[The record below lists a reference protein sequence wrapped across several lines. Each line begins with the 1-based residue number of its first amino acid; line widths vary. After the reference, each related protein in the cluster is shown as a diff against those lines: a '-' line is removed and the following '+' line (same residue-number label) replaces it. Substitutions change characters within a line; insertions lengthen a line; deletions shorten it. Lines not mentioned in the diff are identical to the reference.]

1 MTKTAHRRVD
11 LAEMARAAAKTTLTN
26 LTAAAS
32 ARASKAASKTS
43 TAFSTATKFMSA
55 AGAAT
60 SASASASPH
69 ADAASALVTTVIAA
83 HGAPM
88 STLLR
93 EAVSAFVAHELESI
107 AVSRAELEKTN
118 ERLQAAA
125 RAASPLY
132 VRGARDI
139 ARRTA
144 LVARALRALE
154 QRERNVS
161 QAAHAYVQRFVYLE
175 MEQRRV
181 ETVASQLARST
192 DMRFLPTGS
201 GGGGGGSGGSLG
213 LGLGSGSAT
222 TDGEPSAH
230 DVHVSHVPHVAHVSS
245 SVSASASASARGS
258 LLSLA
263 RPSRINHAA
272 RIAVELERIG
282 GIHSAVVDLMPADMC
297 PRCNVA
303 MQHNQTTQQLVCPMP
318 GCLHWKR
325 FADMTAHGQPYGEDV
340 EYCKYTYRPVTHL
353 DETMRNAEG
362 AETYVVPFADMQRV
376 MASLRAMQIRPEQL
390 TIPLVREVISK
401 LPGIKTDNTVQIYS
415 RLTGRAPRR
424 MTAFMKDQ
432 NRILFLQ
439 QEEVFRKIASTRT
452 NNPSFPYT
460 LYKNCELLGYW
471 EMLESFSLL
480 RGQQNLAT
488 HDAIRAKVC
497 ASDGLAWQFIPT
509 VALDGSSCCGSAP
522 SHIEAAIAENAR
534 RKRVRVDTVD
544 ESCNAADAVVASA
557 SASAS
562 TNGNGNGN
570 TNTNTNA
577 SAKLK
582 PKTKSDKKPATY
594 GLTAPKTLAAFMRA
608 RA

>member
-1 MTKTAHRRVD
+1 MTKTTHRRID
-11 LAEMARAAAKTTLTN
+11 LAAMAKAAAKTTLAN
-26 LTAAAS
+26 LTKAASSSAARAKKTPKSAAQASSLSSSAAAS
-32 ARASKAASKTS
+32 APTTTS
-43 TAFSTATKFMSA
+43 TN
-55 AGAAT
+55 
-60 SASASASPH
+60 PH
-69 ADAASALVTTVIAA
+69 TDAASALVTSVINA

-107 AVSRAELEKTN
+107 AVARTSALEARA
-118 ERLQAAA
+118 RMQAVVETAA
-125 RAASPLY
+125 AASPAY
-132 VRGARDI
+132 VRGRRDA
-139 ARRTA
+139 ARRLA
-144 LVARALRALE
+144 LCTRALRALE
-154 QRERNVS
+154 AREQNVPH
-161 QAAHAYVQRFVYLE
+161 AAHAYVQRFVQLE
-175 MEQRRV
+175 MEQRRI
-181 ETVASQLARST
+181 ESVASQLARST
-192 DMRFLPTGS
+192 DMRFLPSGS
-201 GGGGGGSGGSLG
+201 GGGGNGNGTGNGNGGNGVGVG
-213 LGLGSGSAT
+213 VDAAAAGAGAPAAAAAAAAAA
-222 TDGEPSAH
+222 D
-230 DVHVSHVPHVAHVSS
+230 
-245 SVSASASASARGS
+245 VSASFGVARGS
-258 LLSLA
+258 LQALA

-272 RIAVELERIG
+272 RIAAELERIG
-282 GIHSAVVDLMPADMC
+282 GIRDVVDLMPADMC

-318 GCLHWKR
+318 GCFHWKR
-325 FADMTAHGQPYGEDV
+325 FADMTAHGQPYGEDF

-362 AETYVVPFADMQRV
+362 AETYVVPFADLQRV
-376 MASLRAMQIRPEQL
+376 MASLRALQIRPEQL

-497 ASDGLAWQFIPT
+497 ESDGLAWQFIPT

-522 SHIEAAIAENAR
+522 SHIEAAIAENTR
-534 RKRVRVDTVD
+534 RKRMRED
-544 ESCNAADAVVASA
+544 ETSAAGGG
-557 SASAS
+557 
-562 TNGNGNGN
+562 GNPPPP
-570 TNTNTNA
+570 
-577 SAKLK
+577 
-582 PKTKSDKKPATY
+582 PK
-594 GLTAPKTLAAFMRA
+594 GGG
-608 RA
+608 